1 MRNGKLGT
9 VVECVAPGLWL
20 VRAGSVARRIKSSS
34 TAPFA
39 RTIILPDMNETPE
52 QRAWL
57 KQALTA
63 KFADEMMT
71 LTIIDGPDIPAPVPE

>member
-1 MRNGKLGT
+1 MRNGKIGT

-20 VRAGSVARRIKSSS
+20 VRAGSVARRIESSS

-52 QRAWL
+52 QRA
-57 KQALTA
+57 
-63 KFADEMMT
+63 
-71 LTIIDGPDIPAPVPE
+71 